1 MTSSVAFA
9 QSVVLVRPPVGDKL
23 LVEAFNR
30 LRAELGLQAFEV
42 LQVDPPAAAAFPEEL
57 DRLAQDKDAFAAI
70 AFTRRDGARSADVW
84 VADRATGK
92 TTVRTLALDDVPDAP
107 SVLAVRTVDLLRESL
122 RERAQNRAPAP
133 EIVGVDR
140 RPLPEPVRAF
150 VRPKPPP
157 FRLRL
162 AGTALVEFRDV
173 GAGYGVALA
182 FSRRLSGRFAVG
194 LGLAGPLIGATYR
207 ASTGSASIRQE
218 LGWAELGVTALRAGI
233 FALEGT
239 AGIGVYHLEARS
251 EVAPPLASRS
261 DHVTS
266 FAGSAGALFEL
277 DATENVAAV
286 AGVSAVVFTPR
297 PGVAIGPERTLFL
310 QPLLRAELG
319 MAVNF

>member
-1 MTSSVAFA
+1 
-9 QSVVLVRPPVGDKL
+9 LVRPSVSDKL

-42 LQVDPPAAAAFPEEL
+42 LVVEPPEDVSSPAAL

-70 AFTRRDGARSADVW
+70 AFARRADQTSADVW
-84 VADRATGK
+84 IADRATGK
-92 TTVRTLALDDVPDAP
+92 TTLRTLALDDVPDAP

-122 RERAQNRAPAP
+122 RELAPGRAPAP

-150 VRPKPPP
+150 VRRERPP

-162 AGTALVEFRDV
+162 TGTALVELRDV
-173 GAGYGVALA
+173 GAGYGVGIA
-182 FSRRLSGRFAVG
+182 FSRRLSERFALG
-194 LGLAGPLIGATYR
+194 LGFAGPLVGATYR
-207 ASTGSASIRQE
+207 ASTGTASIRQE

-233 FALEGT
+233 FGVEGT
-239 AGIGVYHLEARS
+239 LGLGVYHLEARS

-261 DHVTS
+261 DDVTS
-266 FAGSAGALFEL
+266 FAGSFGALFEL
-277 DATENVAAV
+277 DATEAV
-286 AGVSAVVFTPR
+286 AVVAGISGVLLTPR
-297 PGVAIGPERTLFL
+297 PGVAIGPERTLLL
-310 QPLLRAELG
+310 QPLMRAELG